1 MRSKGQRQTNG
12 NFELADTPFHLM
24 RRCEQFYADLYAR
37 EAGGCELTR
46 SQLTVLAAL
55 DPNEGASQTALVEMT
70 GIDRSTLAEMVRR
83 MMERGLLTRKRTE
96 ADLRANA
103 VAVTTAGRKA
113 LRAARAAAQRAEQA
127 LLEAL
132 PVSERPKFI
141 KCLATIAAASQAAP
155 GHGATAFRRKMRR
168 AAERSR

>member
-1 MRSKGQRQTNG
+1 
-12 NFELADTPFHLM
+12 
-24 RRCEQFYADLYAR
+24 
-37 EAGGCELTR
+37 
-46 SQLTVLAAL
+46 
-55 DPNEGASQTALVEMT
+55 
-70 GIDRSTLAEMVRR
+70 MVRR

-103 VAVTTAGRKA
+103 VAVTTAGRRA

-132 PVSERPKFI
+132 PASERPKFI

-155 GHGATAFRRKMRR
+155 GHGASAFRRKMRR
-168 AAERSR
+168 AAERGR